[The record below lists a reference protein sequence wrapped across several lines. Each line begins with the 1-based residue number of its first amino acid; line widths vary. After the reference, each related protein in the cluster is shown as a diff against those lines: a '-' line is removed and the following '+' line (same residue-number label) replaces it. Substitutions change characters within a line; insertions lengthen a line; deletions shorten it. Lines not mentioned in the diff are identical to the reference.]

1 MGGFLL
7 VIMPFCV
14 AYFLSRIISRPINL
28 LRYGSQRIGKG
39 ELDYRL
45 NIKTGD
51 ELEQLADEFN
61 LMSERLEVSYNTL
74 EQKVADRTEN
84 LQKEIGERKKAL
96 DKLKHHEQM
105 LEVSERD
112 LKRFSRKLL
121 SIREEEKKKL
131 SNSLHDELGSITA
144 ALLLRLSIVE
154 EEIKDNN
161 VQGALTATDQTRNLF
176 KESVEKLKKITKDL
190 RILYLDIIGTMLIAL
205 DTEGNITLINN
216 KGCEILEV
224 EEKDTLGKNWFDEFL
239 PKEINQEIKKVFDGV
254 FRDNQEIANNYENT
268 VITKT
273 GKIKTINWYNSILY
287 NIKGEIVGII
297 SSGEDVT
304 DKKKYEDNLREIG
317 YRDTLTGLYNRRY
330 YEEKLKEIDNETNY
344 PITLVMGDINGLKL
358 INDAFGHNAGDELLI
373 SAANVIKNSCRETD
387 LVARIG
393 GDEFVVAMPNTSET
407 DAEKIISSIHE
418 KLKSISIESI
428 QLSISFG
435 IKTTISAEDDIQ
447 EIDRSAEDLMYRE
460 KLLEIPSMRSG
471 AIETILNTLYEKC
484 MDNVDFLEHL
494 PSIRPASATRTRS
507 ARTASREPPPPIS
520 RTRSR

>member
-1 MGGFLL
+1 MTIRSKIFIYIFSSSVLIIIIIFAVVFYWFSNFHLRKSIDYEKNMIRLVALESKELILTNDLIALKNLCQSTNKSNSHIAYIFVEKDHDVLAHTFTKGVPRGFLNLEEFPDLSDLDVISIENNEGDLFYHFRVKVGTPSFATLHLGFSVRSIKSELIPLQRAMILLGGFLL

-74 EQKVADRTEN
+74 EQKVADRTES

-161 VQGALTATDQTRNLF
+161 VQGALTAADQTRNLF

-190 RILYLDIIGTMLIAL
+190 RPLNMDIIGLSNAL
-205 DTEGNITLINN
+205 RQHFSTIEEQVKIKIDFSENI
-216 KGCEILEV
+216 
-224 EEKDTLGKNWFDEFL
+224 DECKIDDETAIVL
-239 PKEINQEIKKVFDGV
+239 YRVNQEAV
-254 FRDNQEIANNYENT
+254 NNIVKHAGAKN
-268 VITKT
+268 V
-273 GKIKTINWYNSILY
+273 KIRLLFQS
-287 NIKGEIVGII
+287 
-297 SSGEDVT
+297 
-304 DKKKYEDNLREIG
+304 
-317 YRDTLTGLYNRRY
+317 DT
-330 YEEKLKEIDNETNY
+330 
-344 PITLVMGDINGLKL
+344 
-358 INDAFGHNAGDELLI
+358 
-373 SAANVIKNSCRETD
+373 
-387 LVARIG
+387 
-393 GDEFVVAMPNTSET
+393 
-407 DAEKIISSIHE
+407 
-418 KLKSISIESI
+418 I
-428 QLSISFG
+428 QLSIRDDGKGFDLEGVLQKTDGFG
-435 IKTTISAEDDIQ
+435 LRGMREWIESAGGTCVIKSAPEKGTEISAT
-447 EIDRSAEDLMYRE
+447 
-460 KLLEIPSMRSG
+460 IPKNEG
-471 AIETILNTLYEKC
+471 E
-484 MDNVDFLEHL
+484 
-494 PSIRPASATRTRS
+494 
-507 ARTASREPPPPIS
+507 
-520 RTRSR
+520 